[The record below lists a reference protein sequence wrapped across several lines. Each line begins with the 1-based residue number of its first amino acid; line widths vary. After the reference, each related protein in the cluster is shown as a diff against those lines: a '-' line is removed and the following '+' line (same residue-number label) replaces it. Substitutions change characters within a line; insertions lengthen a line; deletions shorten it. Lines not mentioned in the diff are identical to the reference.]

1 MATNHLC
8 RVLLA
13 DFDAMPYREPTS
25 PAGSS
30 SPPEA
35 RELYVDRGKIAAE
48 TSASC
53 VWTPA
58 VIPIPLPARLGPDL
72 AGSLATHP
80 PHGTQE
86 PLPAGNLKTAQHAR
100 PPRRDPP
107 GSGN

>member
-30 SPPEA
+30 SPL
-35 RELYVDRGKIAAE
+35 RH
-48 TSASC
+48 ASC
-53 VWTPA
+53 MWTGRRSRRRRARPA
-58 VIPIPLPARLGPDL
+58 FGRRPSSRFLY
-72 AGSLATHP
+72 P
-80 PHGTQE
+80 P
-86 PLPAGNLKTAQHAR
+86 AR
-100 PPRRDPP
+100 PPTATRPP